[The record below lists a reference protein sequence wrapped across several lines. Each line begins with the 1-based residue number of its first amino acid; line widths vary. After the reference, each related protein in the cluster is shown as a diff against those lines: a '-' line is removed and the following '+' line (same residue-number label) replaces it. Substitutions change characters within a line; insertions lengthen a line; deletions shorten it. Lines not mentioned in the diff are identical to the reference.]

1 MTASRATS
9 PCFNCLTKRFP
20 VHLKQFN
27 LFTTPCWKHEICCVI
42 LIVPRVFT
50 GKVLKIQLDWKFSWI
65 FHSQQPLVLSP
76 NYENSMT
83 PTVIERDEWWW
94 SQILKLPFPYSRV
107 LFHLRF
113 SMKRFFLLLLST
125 RNLVHAPK
133 LITCRMNGREL
144 WKRNPLFWKAHP
156 HSFKHSH
163 RERFPG
169 GQKVRTGFTFTA
181 KLWSFT
187 TSNKMTNSCD
197 GKLFSPNFLLALK
210 RRH

>member
-76 NYENSMT
+76 NYENLMT

-107 LFHLRF
+107 FFHLRF
-113 SMKRFFLLLLST
+113 SMKRFFSSSSLDEKSRACAEVNNVQDEWQRTVETKSTFLKSTPTQFQALS
-125 RNLVHAPK
+125 P
-133 LITCRMNGREL
+133 REISRRAEGSQWL
-144 WKRNPLFWKAHP
+144 HI
-156 HSFKHSH
+156 HSQAVEFYYI
-163 RERFPG
+163 E
-169 GQKVRTGFTFTA
+169 
-181 KLWSFT
+181 
-187 TSNKMTNSCD
+187 
-197 GKLFSPNFLLALK
+197 
-210 RRH
+210 

>member
-1 MTASRATS
+1 MNVLRATS
-9 PCFNCLTKRFP
+9 PCFNCLMKRFP

-27 LFTTPCWKHEICCVI
+27 LFTTPRWNMLCYFNCAPCLHCKGSKDSIRRE
-42 LIVPRVFT
+42 
-50 GKVLKIQLDWKFSWI
+50 VLMNF
-65 FHSQQPLVLSP
+65 SQQPLVLGP

-113 SMKRFFLLLLST
+113 SMKRFCFFFFSRQKSRACAEVNNVQDEWQRTVEIKSTFQKSTPTQFQALS
-125 RNLVHAPK
+125 P
-133 LITCRMNGREL
+133 REISRRAEGSQWL
-144 WKRNPLFWKAHP
+144 HI
-156 HSFKHSH
+156 HS
-163 RERFPG
+163 
-169 GQKVRTGFTFTA
+169 QAV
-181 KLWSFT
+181 WSFT

-210 RRH
+210 RSH

>member
-1 MTASRATS
+1 MLKAWNML
-9 PCFNCLTKRFP
+9 CYFNCAPCLYGKGSKDSIRLEIFMN
-20 VHLKQFN
+20 FS
-27 LFTTPCWKHEICCVI
+27 FTATISFKPK
-42 LIVPRVFT
+42 L
-50 GKVLKIQLDWKFSWI
+50 WKFNDSDSHRERWMMMI
-65 FHSQQPLVLSP
+65 ANTKAAFSVQPSLVPSSFF
-76 NYENSMT
+76 NET
-83 PTVIERDEWWW
+83 
-94 SQILKLPFPYSRV
+94 
-107 LFHLRF
+107 
-113 SMKRFFLLLLST
+113 FFLLLLST

-169 GQKVRTGFTFTA
+169 GQKVRSGFTFTA